1 MSAYRTDFNETK
13 YMFVFFLTKDDDL
26 SEKYIET
33 SEKATNNI
41 KKGFDSEPV
50 HNENYLKTKIKSCER
65 KLTQIFTVI
74 KC

>member
-1 MSAYRTDFNETK
+1 MKLNICL
-13 YMFVFFLTKDDDL
+13 FVFLTKDDDL

-50 HNENYLKTKIKSCER
+50 HNENYLKTKTKSCER